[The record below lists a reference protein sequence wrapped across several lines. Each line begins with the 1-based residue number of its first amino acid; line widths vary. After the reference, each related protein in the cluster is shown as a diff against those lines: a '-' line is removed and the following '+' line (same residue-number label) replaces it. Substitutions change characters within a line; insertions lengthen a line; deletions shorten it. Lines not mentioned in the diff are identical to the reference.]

1 MLDLEVRE
9 VRVVA
14 VEDIRKM
21 ERRQIHNQRCART
34 QVCPVVGQQLLV
46 EHSVRLLAS
55 SSVLGLHTGLT
66 SSAAA

>member
-1 MLDLEVRE
+1 MCNTEHEGVLQVLDLEVRE

-34 QVCPVVGQQLLV
+34 QVSPVVGQQLL
-46 EHSVRLLAS
+46 SWMSGCLI
-55 SSVLGLHTGLT
+55 
-66 SSAAA
+66 

>member
-1 MLDLEVRE
+1 MPSQVLDLEVRE

-34 QVCPVVGQQLLV
+34 QVPPVVRQQLL
-46 EHSVRLLAS
+46 
-55 SSVLGLHTGLT
+55 SSVTGCLT
-66 SSAAA
+66 QHPR

>member
-34 QVCPVVGQQLLV
+34 QVSPLAGQQLL
-46 EHSVRLLAS
+46 
-55 SSVLGLHTGLT
+55 SSVSGCLMQHQRRARTLV
-66 SSAAA
+66 